1 VRLDRAAAPVIK
13 STEWM
18 ATVLDQEAFGRCW
31 SRRLKMGNVHQLRT
45 SGRRAFEDGEA
56 FIEAAQS
63 GAHSLAGGQDAISVF
78 GAPAATA
85 DSLASGL
92 TVEATVKW
100 FNAEKG
106 YGFVELTGGRG
117 DAFVHLKTLRQIG
130 RETLPSGAKVRAIVR
145 SGSRGAQVVRVVEV
159 DATSAIERPERPR
172 RPTPDASTAIDL
184 TGKVKWFDG
193 ARGFGF
199 VASDDFGRDV
209 FVHSSILGAAGLSS
223 LAEGQPISMRVVETP
238 KGREAIA
245 VAL

>member
-1 VRLDRAAAPVIK
+1 
-13 STEWM
+13 
-18 ATVLDQEAFGRCW
+18 
-31 SRRLKMGNVHQLRT
+31 MGNVHELRT
-45 SGRRAFEDGEA
+45 PGRRAFEDEQP
-56 FIEAAQS
+56 FEQAA
-63 GAHSLAGGQDAISVF
+63 GAGPSSSRALARDQADATSIF
-78 GAPAATA
+78 GDSAAGA
-85 DSLASGL
+85 DPLASGL

-130 RETLPSGAKVRAIVR
+130 RETLPSGAKLRAVVR
-145 SGSRGAQVVRVVEV
+145 SGSRGAQVVQVIEV
-159 DATSAIERPERPR
+159 DTTSAVERPERPPR
-172 RPTPDASTAIDL
+172 RPIPDASTAIDL

-209 FVHSSILGAAGLSS
+209 FVHSSILSAAGASG
-223 LAEGQPISMRVVETP
+223 LAEGQAVLMRVVETP

-245 VAL
+245 IAF

>member
-1 VRLDRAAAPVIK
+1 MR
-13 STEWM
+13 
-18 ATVLDQEAFGRCW
+18 
-31 SRRLKMGNVHQLRT
+31 NVHQLRT
-45 SGRRAFEDGEA
+45 SGARAFEDGDAFVEA
-56 FIEAAQS
+56 IQPS
-63 GAHSLAGGQDAISVF
+63 GSRGSARGQEDATSVF
-78 GAPAATA
+78 GAPATGA
-85 DSLASGL
+85 DPLASGL

-106 YGFVELTGGRG
+106 YGFVELMGGRG

-130 RETLPSGAKVRAIVR
+130 RETLPSGAKIHAVVR
-145 SGSRGAQVVRVVEV
+145 SGSRGAQVVRVIEV
-159 DATSAIERPERPR
+159 DATSAVERPERPR

-193 ARGFGF
+193 SRGFGF

-209 FVHSSILGAAGLSS
+209 FIHSSILGAAGVSR

-245 VAL
+245 ITL